1 MIAPAQFTF
10 RAYDDGVVRFRLKN
24 KQAGM
29 IYPPFSKG
37 RGAIAGPGWN
47 VRLICRD
54 AVTPGAVE
62 WRDLGRHF
70 GTLDEAKAWLQ
81 DNIATVMADFPLAAV
96 KP

>member
-1 MIAPAQFTF
+1 MTAPAQFTF
-10 RAYDDGVVRFRLKN
+10 TTNEKVAVRFRLKG
-24 KQAGM
+24 KAAGS
-29 IYPPFSKG
+29 IFPPFSKG

-70 GTLDEAKAWLQ
+70 GTLDEAKAYLQ
-81 DNIATVMADFPLAAV
+81 ANVQVVIDHFPLAAV